1 MPTEMQ
7 TETLDALAPY
17 NVLRAEIDRIKTES
31 ASLTFDYADRKGEK
45 LARSHIAGLRK
56 LKADIDRKRKALK
69 ADALEYGRKVDG
81 VAKELTAEVEGMI
94 EVHER
99 PLLEL
104 EEKERQRRERIEARL
119 LELQLPQ
126 EIAADS
132 ATCQAM
138 IDRVKAVDLSTGW
151 DDYAAQAKNTA
162 EQTLTTLNQQLQRL
176 LKSEAEA
183 IELARLR
190 QEAADRA
197 EQDRKA
203 AAEKAAKEAAEK
215 AAKEQAE
222 REEQIRKQAAE
233 EAAEAERKKAAAAAL
248 AEAERKEA
256 EAQAAIRAEREKAE
270 AERRKLEAEAAK
282 AREEAERAK
291 REQAEAEAR
300 AAKEKAAAEAK
311 QRAEQEAAAR
321 RQADE
326 AHRKQRIAGAAA
338 AIARIGDMDSDRA
351 LKVAQAIAAGA
362 VPHVRMEF

>member
-1 MPTEMQ
+1 MPKTMTAPETEI
-7 TETLDALAPY
+7 LDALAPY
-17 NVLRAEIDRIKTES
+17 SHLRATIDKAKAENAGLS
-31 ASLTFDYADRKGEK
+31 FDYADRKGEK
-45 LARSHIAGLRK
+45 AARSHIAKLRT
-56 LKADIDRKRKALK
+56 LKGDVERTRKKLK

-81 VAKELTAEVEGMI
+81 IAKELTADVEDMI
-94 EVHER
+94 DVHER
-99 PLLEL
+99 PLLEA
-104 EEKERQRRERIEARL
+104 EEKDRQRRERIEARL

-126 EIAADS
+126 EIAANS

-138 IDRVKAVDLSTGW
+138 LDRVKAIDLSTGW
-151 DDYAAQAKNTA
+151 DEYAAQAKGTA
-162 EQTLTTLNQQLQRL
+162 EQTLATLHVQLERL

-222 REEQIRKQAAE
+222 REEQIRKQAE
-233 EAAEAERKKAAAAAL
+233 EKARKEAAAAAL
-248 AEAERKEA
+248 AEADRKEA

-270 AERRKLEAEAAK
+270 AERQRLEAEAAK
-282 AREEAERAK
+282 ARAEAERAK
-291 REQAEAEAR
+291 REQAEAEAK
-300 AAKEKAAAEAK
+300 AAKEKAAAEAR
-311 QRAEQEAAAR
+311 QRAEQEAAAK

-326 AHRKQRIAGAAA
+326 AHRKQRIQQAST
-338 AIARIGDMDSDRA
+338 AIAQIAGLDVAQS

>member
-1 MPTEMQ
+1 MPTETETQ
-7 TETLDALAPY
+7 TETLDALAHY
-17 NVLRAEIDRIKTES
+17 NELRAAIDKAKAEN
-31 ASLTFDYADRKGEK
+31 AGLKFDYADRKGEK

-81 VAKELTAEVEGMI
+81 IAKELTADVEGMI

-138 IDRVKAVDLSTGW
+138 IDRVNAVDLTTGW
-151 DDYAAQAKNTA
+151 DDYAAQARNTA
-162 EQTLTTLNQQLQRL
+162 EQTLNTLNLQLERL
-176 LKSEAEA
+176 RKSEAEA
-183 IELARLR
+183 AELARLR

-215 AAKEQAE
+215 AAKEQAD
-222 REEQIRKQAAE
+222 REEQIRRQAE
-233 EAAEAERKKAAAAAL
+233 EKARKEAAAAAL
-248 AEAERKEA
+248 AEADRKEA

-291 REQAEAEAR
+291 REQAEAEAK
-300 AAKEKAAAEAK
+300 AAKEKAAAEAR
-311 QRAEQEAAAR
+311 QCAEQEAAAK

-326 AHRKQRIAGAAA
+326 AHRKQRIQQASA
-338 AIARIGDMDSDRA
+338 AIAQIAGLDVAQS